1 MNIKLRLT
9 LSLETSLGSASNP
22 SGMRRFID
30 LHLRPRSRG
39 EMEAMLGKALW
50 LGYRGVAVAGDQPKG
65 NLEAPEGLDVISRI
79 DLKPKT
85 AGALKASLRRVR
97 RLYEVVAVEC
107 RSKAV
112 ARQAARDHRV
122 DVVYFP
128 PDSGLWFDDAE
139 ARLASQSGCAYEINL
154 VELLVLIAGR
164 DTRGLRR
171 VAGGIGNAYR
181 RGVPV
186 ILSSGA
192 SEPLEMREPR
202 GLASLLILL
211 DIELEDALEMVSDNP
226 WSIIERNRRKLSG
239 EYAAPGVR
247 VIGQG
252 GGVDAR

>member
-1 MNIKLRLT
+1 
-9 LSLETSLGSASNP
+9 
-22 SGMRRFID
+22 MRRFID
-30 LHLRPRSRG
+30 LHLRPRSR
-39 EMEAMLGKALW
+39 EELELMLGKALW

-65 NLEAPEGLDVISRI
+65 NLEAPEGLDIVSRI
-79 DLKPKT
+79 DLKPRT

-97 RLYEVVAVEC
+97 TLYVVVAVEC

-128 PDSGLWFDDAE
+128 PGSGLWFDDAE
-139 ARLASQSGCAYEINL
+139 ARLAAQSGCAYEINL
-154 VELLVLIAGR
+154 VDLLTLIEDGR
-164 DTRGLRR
+164 LRGLRR
-171 VAGGIGNAYR
+171 VAEGIQNAWR

-202 GLASLLILL
+202 GLASLLTLL
-211 DIELEDALEMVSDNP
+211 DIDLEDALEMVSTNP
-226 WSIIERNRRKLSG
+226 QGIIERNRRKLSG

>member
-1 MNIKLRLT
+1 M
-9 LSLETSLGSASNP
+9 LE
-22 SGMRRFID
+22 
-30 LHLRPRSRG
+30 
-39 EMEAMLGKALW
+39 KAKR
-50 LGYRGVAVAGDQPKG
+50 LGYEAVAVAGSQTLEG
-65 NLEAPEGLDVISRI
+65 LEAPRGLDVISRV

-97 RLYEVVAVEC
+97 TLYVVVAVEC
-107 RSKAV
+107 HSKAV

-128 PDSGLWFDDAE
+128 PGSGLWFDEAE
-139 ARLASQSGCAYEINL
+139 ARLAAQSGCAYEINL
-154 VELLVLIAGR
+154 TELLTLIEYGSL
-164 DTRGLRR
+164 RGLRR
-171 VAGGIGNAYR
+171 VAEGIWNAYR

-202 GLASLLILL
+202 GLASLLTLL
-211 DIELEDALEMVSDNP
+211 DIELEDAVEMVSTNP

-252 GGVDAR
+252 GGVDARRTN